1 MRTLEST
8 GPEVNYEA
16 TLHRNQTSS
25 HPHGGGADNHRTGG
39 FPTPPSAGVC
49 KRKEEGSMACA
60 KLQEYLDSQS
70 VKYVSIKHSPAFTAQ
85 EIAASAHIPGQDVA
99 KTVVVKLDGE
109 MALVA
114 LPATQMVRMN
124 HLKAVMGVEKAELAS
139 EEEFKG
145 RFPDCEVGAM
155 PPFGNLYQMDT
166 LVDEALAK
174 DHEIAFNAGTHTEL
188 IRMTYADFDRLVR
201 PKLLKG

>member
-1 MRTLEST
+1 
-8 GPEVNYEA
+8 
-16 TLHRNQTSS
+16 
-25 HPHGGGADNHRTGG
+25 
-39 FPTPPSAGVC
+39 
-49 KRKEEGSMACA
+49 
-60 KLQEYLDSQS
+60 
-70 VKYVSIKHSPAFTAQ
+70 
-85 EIAASAHIPGQDVA
+85 
-99 KTVVVKLDGE
+99 

-114 LPATQMVRMN
+114 LPATRMVRMN
-124 HLKAVMGVEKAELAS
+124 HLKAAMGVGTAELAS

-155 PPFGNLYQMDT
+155 PPFGNLYEMDT

-188 IRMTYADFDRLVR
+188 IRMAYADFDRLVQ